1 MTEAASSPPAD
12 AAVRVES
19 VSKQFGKGGVLAL
32 DDIDLVVERGEFVS
46 LLGPSGCGKST
57 LLRLVADLDTP
68 TSGRLTVNGKT
79 PHQARLDRDYG
90 MVFQQAGLFEW
101 RTAVRNVQL
110 PLRLMGFS
118 PEQRKARAMETL
130 ELVQLTEF
138 ADHYPWQLSGGMQQR
153 VSIARALAF
162 RPQLLLM
169 DEPLGALDEMT
180 REYLQTELIRLWST
194 TGLTVLFVTH
204 SVTEAVFLST
214 KIAVMSP
221 RPGRLVELIEVGLP
235 RERTAETRSTPEYFS
250 EVARARAVLHGVHGD
265 EVSRDVDDAVRRIV
279 VPACFAVVIIGAWE
293 VIVRVF
299 DVDPFVLPRPSAIGS
314 TFLDEWPAI
323 RSALHQTVTEVLLG
337 LLIGVSFGAVMAS
350 IVTRFVDLRGPVLA
364 IAVIVNSAPIVA
376 LAPIANNLFGVTS
389 IWSKV
394 TICALMAFFPIFVNT
409 SRGLQS
415 TPAIQRDAMRSW
427 AARPR
432 EMTRLVQ
439 WPNALPHFF
448 SALRLAASLAVIGA
462 IVGEYFG
469 GSTDALGVYI
479 AQAAAI
485 TRMDTAWAG
494 IVAASG
500 LGLVLYGA
508 VVMLEKLV
516 MPWHVSV
523 RQVSRA

>member
-221 RPGRLVELIEVGLP
+221 RPGRLVELIDVGLP

-265 EVSRDVDDAVRRIV
+265 EV
-279 VPACFAVVIIGAWE
+279 
-293 VIVRVF
+293 
-299 DVDPFVLPRPSAIGS
+299 
-314 TFLDEWPAI
+314 
-323 RSALHQTVTEVLLG
+323 
-337 LLIGVSFGAVMAS
+337 
-350 IVTRFVDLRGPVLA
+350 
-364 IAVIVNSAPIVA
+364 
-376 LAPIANNLFGVTS
+376 
-389 IWSKV
+389 
-394 TICALMAFFPIFVNT
+394 
-409 SRGLQS
+409 
-415 TPAIQRDAMRSW
+415 TP
-427 AARPR
+427 
-432 EMTRLVQ
+432 
-439 WPNALPHFF
+439 
-448 SALRLAASLAVIGA
+448 
-462 IVGEYFG
+462 
-469 GSTDALGVYI
+469 
-479 AQAAAI
+479 
-485 TRMDTAWAG
+485 
-494 IVAASG
+494 
-500 LGLVLYGA
+500 
-508 VVMLEKLV
+508 
-516 MPWHVSV
+516 
-523 RQVSRA
+523 